1 MADREKVIKG
11 LECLANNCS
20 VCTSDCPYYES
31 PSCFRTIAADA
42 LALLKA
48 QEPRVMTLE
57 EIKDGESYWFSA
69 GKEFVPRPVICIHR
83 EDDAQKPYIIFA
95 ERYGTYSWETED
107 YGKTWHCWTARPTDE
122 QREAAKWDAAT

>member
-1 MADREKVIKG
+1 MTDREKVIKG

-20 VCTSDCPYYES
+20 VCYSDCPYYKI
-31 PSCFRTIAADA
+31 PSCFRMISADA

-48 QEPRVMTLE
+48 QEPREMTLE

-83 EDDAQKPYIIFA
+83 EDDAQKPYITFA
-95 ERYGTYSWETED
+95 EQYGTFSWETED
-107 YGKTWHCWTARPTDE
+107 YGKTWRCWTARPTDE
-122 QREAAKWDAAT
+122 QREAVPWNN